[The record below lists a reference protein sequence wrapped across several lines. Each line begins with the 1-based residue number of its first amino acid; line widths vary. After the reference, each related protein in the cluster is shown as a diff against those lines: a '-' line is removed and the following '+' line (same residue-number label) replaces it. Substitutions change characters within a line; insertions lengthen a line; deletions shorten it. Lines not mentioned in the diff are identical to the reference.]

1 MLQVYLLRHGE
12 TFWNADGNRYCGA
25 TNIGLTEKGISQAH
39 VAAGLLQHIHF
50 DAVYTSPLQRAHNTA
65 KIASGD
71 YPSISVEKRLTEA
84 AFGEWEGKTRE
95 EFIAENPDLWE
106 DWAKEPDHIRA
117 GGTGE
122 TAMEVVTRVDDF
134 FREILKKHTNGTI
147 LVVAHNAV
155 NRFYMAYKLGMP
167 LKNYRQI
174 VQENSSVTLFSL
186 DATGEFSLLKLNCR
200 S

>member
-1 MLQVYLLRHGE
+1 MLHVYLLRHGE

-25 TNIGLTEKGISQAH
+25 TDIGLTEKGLEQAH
-39 VAAGLLQHIHF
+39 LAASLLKNIQF
-50 DAVYTSPLQRAHNTA
+50 DAVYTSPLQRAHHTA
-65 KIASGD
+65 TVASGENANIIVD
-71 YPSISVEKRLTEA
+71 QRLIEA
-84 AFGEWEGKTRE
+84 SFGEWEGKTRA
-95 EFIAENPDLWE
+95 EFIAGNPALW
-106 DWAKEPDHIRA
+106 DAWAQEPDYARA

-122 TAMEVVTRVDDF
+122 TAREIVTRVDDF
-134 FREILKKHTNGTI
+134 FNDILQKHPNGTV

-155 NRFYMAYKLGMP
+155 NRFYMAWKLGMP

-186 DATGEFSLLKLNCR
+186 DAQGGFSLLKLNCR

>member
-1 MLQVYLLRHGE
+1 
-12 TFWNADGNRYCGA
+12 
-25 TNIGLTEKGISQAH
+25 
-39 VAAGLLQHIHF
+39 
-50 DAVYTSPLQRAHNTA
+50 VYTSPLQRAHNTA
-65 KIASGD
+65 KIASD
-71 YPSISVEKRLTEA
+71 NYSSIIVDNRLTEA

-106 DWAKEPDHIRA
+106 NWTRQPDHIRA

-122 TAMEVVTRVDDF
+122 TAMEVVSRVDDF
-134 FREILKKHTNGTI
+134 FQEALRKHASGTI

-155 NRFYMAYKLGMP
+155 NRFYMAWKLGMP

-186 DATGEFSLLKLNCR
+186 DTAGEFSLLKLNCR

>member
-1 MLQVYLLRHGE
+1 MLHVYLLRHGE

-25 TNIGLTEKGISQAH
+25 TDIGLTEKGLEQAH
-39 VAAGLLQHIHF
+39 QAASLLKGIHF
-50 DAVYTSPLQRAHNTA
+50 DAVYTSPLQRAHHTA
-65 KIASGD
+65 SIASGNNPD
-71 YPSISVEKRLTEA
+71 IIVDRRLIEA
-84 AFGEWEGKTRE
+84 SFGAWEGKTRA
-95 EFIAENPDLWE
+95 EFIAENPALW
-106 DWAKEPDHIRA
+106 DAWAQEPDYVRA

-122 TAMEVVTRVDDF
+122 TAMEIVTRVDEF
-134 FREILKKHTNGTI
+134 FNAIAQKHPDGTV

-155 NRFYMAYKLGMP
+155 NRFYMSWKLGMP

-186 DATGEFSLLKLNCR
+186 DAQGEFSLLKLNCR